1 MHAASCLRSSAVAL
15 QRLQDKK
22 RLCTVAVK
30 HTVKL
35 TANFERNLE
44 AIEAFLLEAQAPQA
58 FDALL
63 DELTDTVIANLERF
77 PGMGRLFLERPV
89 RSVEVANGIARLKLQ
104 LGSLGKDAELRE
116 YVMTH
121 YLLLYLRVKGSVH
134 LLSIRHQRQL
144 SFDFQALWTSGG

>member
-1 MHAASCLRSSAVAL
+1 MTA
-15 QRLQDKK
+15 
-22 RLCTVAVK
+22 K

-44 AIEAFLLEAQAPQA
+44 ELEAFLVEAGASHA

-63 DELTDTVIANLERF
+63 DELTDTVIRNLESF
-77 PGMGRLFLERPV
+77 PGMGRMFLNRPA
-89 RSVEVANGIARLKLQ
+89 RSVEVANGVTSLTKQ
-104 LGSLGKDAELRE
+104 LASLAKDGELRE

-121 YLLLYLRVKGSVH
+121 YLLLYARIKGTVY

-144 SFDFQALWTSGG
+144 SFDFETLWQR

>member
-1 MHAASCLRSSAVAL
+1 MTA
-15 QRLQDKK
+15 
-22 RLCTVAVK
+22 K

-35 TANFERNLE
+35 TTNFERNLE
-44 AIEAFLLEAQAPQA
+44 EIEAFLIEAGAPYA

-63 DELTDTVIANLERF
+63 DELTDTVIPNLKSF

-89 RSVEVANGIARLKLQ
+89 RSVEVANGVARLTKK
-104 LGSLGKDAELRE
+104 LGSLGKDGELRE

-121 YLLLYLRVKGSVH
+121 YLLLYARIKGTVY

-144 SFDFQALWTSGG
+144 SFDFETLWQR